1 MKPKVYEG
9 MFILHPAEVAKDY
22 DKAVEAVKE
31 FVTRAGGKILD
42 CRKWDDRR
50 LCYDIKHQKRGIY
63 MLVHFEGTGPI
74 ANEIN
79 RRSQMSE
86 LVLRSMIVVD
96 QDGIPQEELGKE
108 PQIIVPSP
116 APEGTAPAEPAAA
129 IEPQKIAESADFRPE
144 TE

>member
-22 DKAVEAVKE
+22 DKAVEAVKD
-31 FVTRAGGKILD
+31 FVTRANGKVLD

-96 QDGIPQEELGKE
+96 QDGIPQEAPGKE
-108 PQIIVPSP
+108 PPKSLEGP
-116 APEGTAPAEPAAA
+116 APEEAPVVDMDAIVEPDEVAEGV
-129 IEPQKIAESADFRPE
+129 DFSRE
-144 TE
+144 KE